1 MANFDDVNKTVRE
14 NAALCNLRIARLPG
28 KKPQSEAIFVFEILS
43 FVYIEDYTGFVS
55 RRICWKGKAYT
66 SRPDFKA
73 KKKNCRPQKT
83 FRPVKLKETFQ
94 FDFEWSVK
102 WFQI

>member
-55 RRICWKGKAYT
+55 RRIC
-66 SRPDFKA
+66 
-73 KKKNCRPQKT
+73 
-83 FRPVKLKETFQ
+83 
-94 FDFEWSVK
+94 
-102 WFQI
+102 